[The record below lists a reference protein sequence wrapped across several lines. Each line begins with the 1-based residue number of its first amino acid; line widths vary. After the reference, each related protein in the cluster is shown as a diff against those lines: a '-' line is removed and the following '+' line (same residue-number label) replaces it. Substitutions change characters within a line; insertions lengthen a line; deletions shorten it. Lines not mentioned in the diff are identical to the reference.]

1 MKEIELTFRTPSCL
15 DYSRI
20 FSKTI
25 AQASYNTIQDA
36 SYFLAIPVE
45 GAALLSIF
53 ENIHVAQLRKYE
65 WERFLEVP
73 IL

>member
-1 MKEIELTFRTPSCL
+1 
-15 DYSRI
+15 
-20 FSKTI
+20 
-25 AQASYNTIQDA
+25 
-36 SYFLAIPVE
+36 VE